1 MQIKITPA
9 AAEEL
14 KRKLGDKKDQP
25 NTGIRIY
32 VAGYGWAGPVFNL
45 TQDVSKD
52 DDIVVE
58 AEGLKFI
65 FPKEQAQYINGFEI
79 DYRGGIFGKRLIV
92 EQLGAAGGS
101 CH

>member
-1 MQIKITPA
+1 
-9 AAEEL
+9 
-14 KRKLGDKKDQP
+14 
-25 NTGIRIY
+25 
-32 VAGYGWAGPVFNL
+32 
-45 TQDVSKD
+45 VSKD